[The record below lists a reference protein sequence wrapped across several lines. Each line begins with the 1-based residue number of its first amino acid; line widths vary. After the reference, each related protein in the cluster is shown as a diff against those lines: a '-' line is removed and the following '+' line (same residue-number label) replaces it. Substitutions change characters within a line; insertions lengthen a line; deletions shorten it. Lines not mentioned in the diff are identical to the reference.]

1 MDSIAIVPIYIGP
14 PTIRIEHHR
23 MSSRVTSIVSLLTDP
38 RSLRVHP
45 LTTSDVH
52 RSEIITQDIE
62 KIRALICNFIER
74 TSLVSLAEE
83 EILPNSNLY
92 EAGIL
97 DSFAL
102 VETIAFLESEFTI
115 KLSDDELLSP
125 ELSSM
130 EGMAQLVRRKLALVE
145 DI

>member
-1 MDSIAIVPIYIGP
+1 
-14 PTIRIEHHR
+14 
-23 MSSRVTSIVSLLTDP
+23 
-38 RSLRVHP
+38 